1 MLTYPQIKSFD
12 NKTESIFQSAETDR
26 IINLIWLIRVY
37 IGFHLDDLNLQ
48 PLRGSPVRLQ
58 KGAIARQSS
67 RIMNTRLNNYQIL
80 KEQACLTMCLQT
92 VLQTKLSL

>member
-48 PLRGSPVRLQ
+48 PLRGSP
-58 KGAIARQSS
+58 ARMANNIRCESS
-67 RIMNTRLNNYQIL
+67 TVNSHRELWKR
-80 KEQACLTMCLQT
+80 ALTT
-92 VLQTKLSL
+92 T

>member
-48 PLRGSPVRLQ
+48 PLRGSPVRMAEPSTVNSHRELW
-58 KGAIARQSS
+58 KRA
-67 RIMNTRLNNYQIL
+67 
-80 KEQACLTMCLQT
+80 LTT
-92 VLQTKLSL
+92 T

>member
-37 IGFHLDDLNLQ
+37 IGFHLDDLNLG
-48 PLRGSPVRLQ
+48 PLREPSARVC
-58 KGAIARQSS
+58 KHTDHTVIIA
-67 RIMNTRLNNYQIL
+67 NN
-80 KEQACLTMCLQT
+80 ENAP
-92 VLQTKLSL
+92 